1 MAGSS
6 YGDDASI
13 SGSVTINDD
22 GIASSDL
29 RVESDDNTHMLFVDA
44 STNCVGIGTSTPR
57 ADLHVVADDARVRID
72 GATDSHPGLELS
84 ENGTRKWIVYN
95 NYANDNLTFKTDST
109 VRMAIEQGG
118 NVGIGTGSPDCKL
131 HVDGDAQAESIIVKE
146 AADNYSTFAQTPA
159 GTDALMLSLAGTDDS
174 TGTTSAF
181 VVTSSVSTVVSI
193 YGGENGSALLK
204 LYADQKDDDID
215 EWSLINN
222 NSNNYFYLR
231 NGPSSGGTYPITI
244 LPTSNDIYFTANKY
258 AGGALTLHND
268 GDNQYRYGLIIKAGT
283 DDGTCAR
290 GIRFLDGD
298 GDSEAGYISWSG
310 GTVTYATFTGAHEAS
325 VEPSAYTAGQNAF
338 AYGTIVKVVSTS
350 TGDKPKQVNYVV
362 APTTT
367 ANDKAVIGIYSE
379 NVDPDEVEGS
389 NDHQVFALGDG
400 HVLVC
405 DEGGNIEIGD
415 FICSSNTEGHGMKQ
429 NDDLMH
435 SYTVAKATEAVDWSS
450 ESGTTKLIAC
460 TYHAG

>member
-1 MAGSS
+1 MPSS
-6 YGDDASI
+6 YGDDVDVDGSSELGDSSSDTHQF
-13 SGSVTINDD
+13 SGSVHFDD
-22 GIASSDL
+22 VL
-29 RVESDDNTHMLFVDA
+29 Y
-44 STNCVGIGTSTPR
+44 
-57 ADLHVVADDARVRID
+57 
-72 GATDSHPGLELS
+72 TDSQMVL
-84 ENGTRKWIVYN
+84 
-95 NYANDNLTFKTDST
+95 
-109 VRMAIEQGG
+109 Q
-118 NVGIGTGSPDCKL
+118 
-131 HVDGDAQAESIIVKE
+131 E
-146 AADNYSTFAQTPA
+146 AGAPDNYTKLGQYNVA
-159 GTDALMLSLAGTDDS
+159 GTDFFGVTLAGDD
-174 TGTTSAF
+174 GRGASAF
-181 VVTSSVSTVVSI
+181 VVTSSVSTVMSI
-193 YGGENGSALLK
+193 YGGEAGSALLK

-215 EWSLINN
+215 EWSLINSN
-222 NSNNYFYLR
+222 TNNYFYLR
-231 NGPSSGGTYPITI
+231 NGPSTGGTYPIAI
-244 LPTSNDIYFTANKY
+244 VPTSNDIYFTADKY

-268 GDNQYRYGLIIKAGT
+268 GDNQYRYGLVIKAGT
-283 DDGTCAR
+283 DDGSCLR
-290 GIRFLDGD
+290 GVRFLDGD

-405 DEGGNIEIGD
+405 NEGGNIEIGD

>member
-1 MAGSS
+1 MPSS
-6 YGDDASI
+6 YGDDVDVDGSSELGDSSSDTHQF
-13 SGSVTINDD
+13 SGSVYLDD
-22 GIASSDL
+22 TL
-29 RVESDDNTHMLFVDA
+29 Q
-44 STNCVGIGTSTPR
+44 
-57 ADLHVVADDARVRID
+57 
-72 GATDSHPGLELS
+72 TDSRMIFR
-84 ENGTRKWIVYN
+84 GT
-95 NYANDNLTFKTDST
+95 D
-109 VRMAIEQGG
+109 
-118 NVGIGTGSPDCKL
+118 
-131 HVDGDAQAESIIVKE
+131 
-146 AADNYSTFAQTPA
+146 ADNYTSIMQATSNGVDFFGIT
-159 GTDALMLSLAGTDDS
+159 LAGE
-174 TGTTSAF
+174 TGGASAL
-181 VVTSSVSTVVSI
+181 VVTSSASTVLSL
-193 YGGENGSALLK
+193 YGGEGGSALLK

-231 NGPSSGGTYPITI
+231 NGPSSGGTYPIAI
-244 LPTSNDIYFTANKY
+244 VPTSNDIYFTADKY
-258 AGGALTLHND
+258 AGGALSIHND
-268 GDNQYRYGLIIKAGT
+268 GDNQYRYGLVIKAGT
-283 DDGTCAR
+283 DDGECRR
-290 GIRFLDGD
+290 GIRFMDGD
-298 GDSEAGYISWSG
+298 GDSEVGYINWSG

-338 AYGTIVKVVSTS
+338 AYGTIVKIVSTS

-367 ANDKAVIGIYSE
+367 ANDKAVIGVYSE
-379 NVDPDEVEGS
+379 NMDPDEVEGS

-405 DEGGNIEIGD
+405 NEGGNIEIGD